1 MTVSAVRYQ
10 QQQSQ
15 QKPKVVSI
23 ANCQVQLS
31 NQLCQFEIRAAAIF
45 HLSTSLSTGMHGRE
59 TKSQF

>member
-23 ANCQVQLS
+23 ANCQVQQS

-45 HLSTSLSTGMHGRE
+45 QLSTYIGMHGRE